1 MTGLILAALVALV
14 IFFVMKKML
23 DMEQEARERE
33 FEAKMRALEEKAK
46 KEGTFKVSFFDVDKQ
61 E

>member
-1 MTGLILAALVALV
+1 
-14 IFFVMKKML
+14 MKKML